1 MGKVLM
7 TVAFVLAGFPAM
19 ASSIEIVS
27 GNRTGNNSIITISC
41 AECPPAPSPV
51 KADKAPVLALGTQDI
66 TVRDK
71 DGKKQLVRQE
81 AWLGGSPVT
90 YVSINPA
97 WLPVQDTTPQLAEEP
112 STIDT
117 TMTTSAVADKSA
129 GEIPPVAAVT
139 TPPSFEGTALRPSL

>member
-1 MGKVLM
+1 M
-7 TVAFVLAGFPAM
+7 
-19 ASSIEIVS
+19 
-27 GNRTGNNSIITISC
+27 
-41 AECPPAPSPV
+41 
-51 KADKAPVLALGTQDI
+51 LALGTQDI

-90 YVSINPA
+90 YVSNNPA

-117 TMTTSAVADKSA
+117 TMTTSAVADKSS
-129 GEIPPVAAVT
+129 GEIPPVAAIT